1 MTPEPFCLL
10 LIMLIPLAIA
20 GLALLNAG
28 LTRSRGAAHSALSSL
43 CVVAIA
49 VLAYGALGTAI
60 QGTEGQPG
68 VSLLIA
74 GKAWDILG
82 AARLFQRSVQFD
94 TLNKGALVLLYQL
107 FAVGLCA
114 LIPVAGG
121 AERWRLTATCA
132 STALLAALIYP
143 LFSHWVWG
151 GGWLAQLGLNYAL
164 GRGMLD
170 AGGAGVVQTAGGIT
184 ALVIAWLLGTRPG
197 KFTPDGIPTAM
208 PGHNAVVVLFGSLL
222 AFIGWAALSAAGG
235 MLFYGAGLGAV
246 LLAILNTLLA
256 AAGGVLASLVT
267 TRLRYGKPDASLAAN
282 GWVGALVAVSAGAP
296 FYKPSVAIL
305 IGIVAGVLVVFGME
319 VIEAR
324 MRIDDPPGAISVHAV
339 CGIWGLLAVGMFAE
353 FGPSQFLAQLL
364 GIGTLLG
371 FMLPLAYASN
381 ALLNRFLPYR
391 VDPLGERQGMD
402 LFELGAGAYPDFV
415 THRDEFMRR

>member
-1 MTPEPFCLL
+1 
-10 LIMLIPLAIA
+10 MLIPLAIA
-20 GLALLNAG
+20 GLALVNAG

-43 CVVAIA
+43 CVVAVA

-60 QGTEGQPG
+60 HGVEGQPG

-74 GKAWDILG
+74 GKPWDILG
-82 AARLFQRSVQFD
+82 AGRMFQRSVQFD

-107 FAVGLCA
+107 FAVALCA

-121 AERWRLTATCA
+121 AERWRITATAA
-132 STALLAALIYP
+132 STAMLAGIIYP

-151 GGWLAQLGLNYAL
+151 GGWLAQLSI
-164 GRGMLD
+164 RD
-170 AGGAGVVQTAGGIT
+170 AGGAGVIQTTGGIT
-184 ALVIAWLLGTRPG
+184 ALAVAWLLGTRPG

-235 MLFYGAGLGAV
+235 MLFYGSSMGAV
-246 LLAILNTLLA
+246 LLALLNTLLA
-256 AAGGVLASLVT
+256 AAGGGLASLVT

-282 GWVGALVAVSAGAP
+282 GWVGALVAISAGAP
-296 FYKPSVAIL
+296 FYKPSAAIL

-319 VIEAR
+319 VVEAR
-324 MRIDDPPGAISVHAV
+324 MRVDDPPGAISVHAV
-339 CGIWGLLAVGMFAE
+339 CGIWGLLSVGMFAE

-364 GIGTLLG
+364 GVGTLLG

>member
-1 MTPEPFCLL
+1 MTSDPFCLL
-10 LIMLIPLAIA
+10 LILLIPLAIA

-43 CVVAIA
+43 CVVAVA
-49 VLAYGALGTAI
+49 VLAYGALGSAI
-60 QGTEGQPG
+60 QGIEGQPG
-68 VSLLIA
+68 ISLLIS

-107 FAVGLCA
+107 FAVALCA

-121 AERWRLTATCA
+121 AERWRITATCA
-132 STALLAALIYP
+132 STAILAGIVYP

-151 GGWLAQLGLNYAL
+151 GGWLAQLGI
-164 GRGMLD
+164 RD
-170 AGGAGVVQTAGGIT
+170 AGGAGVVQTTGGIT

-235 MLFYGAGLGAV
+235 MLFYGVGMGAV
-246 LLAILNTLLA
+246 LLAVLNTLLA

-282 GWVGALVAVSAGAP
+282 GWVGALVAISAGAP

-305 IGIVAGVLVVFGME
+305 IGMVAGVLVVFGME
-319 VIEAR
+319 VVEAR
-324 MRIDDPPGAISVHAV
+324 MRVDDPPGAISVHAV

-353 FGPSQFLAQLL
+353 FGPSQFLVQLL
-364 GIGTLLG
+364 GVGTLLG

-391 VDPLGERQGMD
+391 VDSLGERQGMD